1 MLSEGFAP
9 NPDIIEV
16 HAIEVDAPPDVVYR
30 TLWTVDFARSP
41 VVAVLLG
48 LRALPALFGSRGRL
62 TPRTLTLRGIVK
74 AGFGAL
80 AEETGREIV
89 LGVSGRFWRLT
100 GNVEPFDRQAFSR
113 PVPAG
118 MAQGVWN
125 FRVLPRGERGSVL
138 STETRVTCGD
148 ARSRS
153 KFRRYWFVVR
163 PFSGLIRIL
172 MLRTIRRAAEDS
184 HPAAAATG
192 GARRGLT
199 EGEGPH

>member
-1 MLSEGFAP
+1 LLEAFAP
-9 NPDIIEV
+9 NPDALEV
-16 HAIEVDAPPDVVYR
+16 HGIEVDAPPDVVYR
-30 TLWTVDFARSP
+30 TLWTVDFARLP

-48 LRALPALFGSRGRL
+48 LRALPALLGRRRGRL
-62 TPRTLTLRGIVK
+62 ASRRLTLHEIVE
-74 AGFGAL
+74 AGFGTL
-80 AEETGREIV
+80 AEEPGREIV

-100 GNVEPFDRQAFSR
+100 GNLEPFDRQAFSQ

-118 MAQGVWN
+118 MAQGVWS

-148 ARSRS
+148 APSRS

-172 MLRTIRRAAEDS
+172 MLRTIRRTAEGS
-184 HPAAAATG
+184 RPASRTHTG
-192 GARRGLT
+192 SSDG
-199 EGEGPH
+199 